1 MVDRRTVALALGE
14 ERTLLLWFDRPLG
27 YLMEGCLDSLMADP
41 HAPVNQFFNHDPL
54 CPDPVLYLIELAAKL
69 DGMIIFE
76 GPFRLYAENG
86 VEVNVGRTMQVLFL
100 LRLYRKAFVINR
112 QIGDEELVCLV
123 YRSTPLSCI
132 SLTTR
137 SWNVLNRRLFFP
149 WPGESGHELSDPQL
163 LQSPPDIK
171 FNE

>member
-123 YRSTPLSCI
+123 YRAHALKSHFLDHP
-132 SLTTR
+132 
-137 SWNVLNRRLFFP
+137 VL
-149 WPGESGHELSDPQL
+149 G
-163 LQSPPDIK
+163 IC
-171 FNE
+171 